1 MKLRCIVIDDEYP
14 ARVLLNDYIKN
25 LPQLE
30 LVKSFKNPMEA
41 MEVLNSEGTDLVFL
55 DIQMPGLTGI
65 EFLKTLRIKPMII
78 FTTAYPEYAL
88 EGYSLDVVDY
98 LLKPITF
105 ERFVKAV
112 NKASELF
119 QLRNHGGSKS
129 PQTGLEKERSQEDFL
144 QIKSGTKTYKVK
156 ISDIYYIEG
165 LREYVTY
172 VLTSQKIISLE
183 SLRNLEMVLPANFI
197 RVHKSFI
204 INKDKVEVLEGN
216 QLEIKG
222 KKIPIG
228 KSYKEQVAKRI
239 FK

>member
-1 MKLRCIVIDDEYP
+1 MKIRCIIIDDEYP
-14 ARVLLNDYIKN
+14 ARVLLSDYIKN

-41 MEVLNSEGTDLVFL
+41 METLNTGDVDLVFL

-65 EFLKTLRIKPMII
+65 EFLKSLRNKPMII

-88 EGYSLDVVDY
+88 EGYSLDVIDY

-105 ERFVKAV
+105 DRFVQAV
-112 NKASELF
+112 NKASELHK
-119 QLRNHGGSKS
+119 LRNQNSDK
-129 PQTGLEKERSQEDFL
+129 KESGKETSVEDFI
-144 QIKSGTKTYKVK
+144 QIKSGPKTHRVR
-156 ISDIYYIEG
+156 ISEIYYIEG

-172 VLTSQKIISLE
+172 VLKDQKIISLE
-183 SLRNLEMVLPANFI
+183 SLRNLEVSLPDNFL

-216 QLEIKG
+216 QLQIKDR
-222 KKIPIG
+222 KIPIG
-228 KSYKEQVAKRI
+228 KSYKEKVMKEV